1 MSSKLEDWELK
12 FDEHFKALICL
23 RCRCAGFLPNQWS
36 PPRFPLSTPE
46 EPRIHFSKV
55 DPATSATVAKLQTW
69 LGKGG
74 WFEVESQGPPTLPMQ
89 PASAMTDDV
98 ALTSFLAGVQQR
110 AVQAGLDPVTLR
122 PLQPQGETAGRQTSG
137 WLRKARWA
145 KTLQGVDLARASALL
160 HDPQSA
166 FRGVRPPAGL
176 EEPSLADV
184 VAAAQAQGK
193 TRVLEA
199 FKSAIE
205 LLNDDCLTM
214 LACDDVTWPKK
225 SARKSIDTSQNYRD
239 RAAQNVGCLVGF
251 AVAVRLLVR
260 SDAIQAVDEGGEV
273 GPTGDGDESVDS
285 DEGHDGEGD
294 EADTSHPQFPAS
306 LAPVS
311 AAVASVAEKVD
322 AFIQHIVADTV
333 EDKHVTSLILA
344 LLRQPL
350 EGVGR
355 ANLIVV
361 YSAIQGVERERGH
374 KWASGQ
380 KHGQFLVRLILGLRV
395 TLWAVV
401 EDVHGSIPL
410 ATRYKLLERLRQEVA
425 VYGNGL
431 AMSTLYGQR
440 NYCLSLE
447 AEASNLFRVV
457 WAADGQ
463 SFTINGDLVRLT
475 DLRAFAQG
483 LVDETV
489 ALGRKLQRLGT
500 ATDDEDDFPLEQ
512 LRDVTGE
519 ETVGYSFVHDR
530 HNEAIRHKSSML
542 RRILPRIASK
552 VAPEE
557 DEATGT
563 EAPNSMN
570 SCRTGAE
577 RRTGFCRHAHH
588 GLRFGIRG

>member
-1 MSSKLEDWELK
+1 MSHDLAFWDLV
-12 FDEHFKALICL
+12 FDETYKALISSIKTQTPLCPAGASFPASSGPPL
-23 RCRCAGFLPNQWS
+23 EPTVPAHPHLKTRAGFVCHCG
-36 PPRFPLSTPE
+36 FVAIDTT
-46 EPRIHFSKV
+46 SKAQRHRE
-55 DPATSATVAKLQTW
+55 ATCQASFRAAKLQSW
-69 LGKGG
+69 QGKGG
-74 WFEVESQGPPTLPMQ
+74 WFQVEREGPP
-89 PASAMTDDV
+89 
-98 ALTSFLAGVQQR
+98 FLATQPSTDMADLGAFLAAAQAQ
-110 AVQAGLDPVTLR
+110 AAEAGLDPITLR
-122 PLQPQGETAGRQTSG
+122 PLKPQIDSTTRQTSG
-137 WLRKARWA
+137 WLRKARWNR
-145 KTLQGVDLARASALL
+145 TLRGVDLSGASALL
-160 HDPQSA
+160 HDPQVT
-166 FRGVRPPAGL
+166 FGGVRPPAGL
-176 EEPSLADV
+176 DEPTLPEIV
-184 VAAAQAQGK
+184 QQAQAHAKDRVLRAGK
-193 TRVLEA
+193 TALDQ
-199 FKSAIE
+199 
-205 LLNDDCLTM
+205 LNDDCLIM

-225 SARKSIDTSQNYRD
+225 SARKSLDTSEGYRD
-239 RAAQNVGCLVGF
+239 RGAPMLAALSD
-251 AVAVRLLVR
+251 LPLR
-260 SDAIQAVDEGGEV
+260 SGYWSV
-273 GPTGDGDESVDS
+273 PTQFRRSMR
-285 DEGHDGEGD
+285 
-294 EADTSHPQFPAS
+294 FPAS
-306 LAPVS
+306 LAPLS

-374 KWASGQ
+374 KWTSGQ